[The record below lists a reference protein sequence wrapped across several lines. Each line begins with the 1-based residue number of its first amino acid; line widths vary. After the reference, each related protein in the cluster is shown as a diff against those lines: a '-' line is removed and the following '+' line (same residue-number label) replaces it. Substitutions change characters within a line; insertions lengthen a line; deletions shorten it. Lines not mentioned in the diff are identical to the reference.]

1 LTALHIK
8 AEVVRW
14 VYTVGIEKPS
24 DISKTDTL
32 KTGSHHFLPLFDGIE
47 SESSSTL
54 EGAPA
59 VPEESINLLE
69 AKSSNIVLTIF
80 AANVDVRLDEKM
92 TVELLSATKKNS
104 PSRLRYELIYVSF
117 TVVECILKMGSYF
130 CSDGEIRI

>member
-1 LTALHIK
+1 
-8 AEVVRW
+8 VVRW

-24 DISKTDTL
+24 AISKTDTL

-54 EGAPA
+54 EGAPV
-59 VPEESINLLE
+59 VPEPINLLE
-69 AKSSNIVLTIF
+69 AKSSNIVFTIF
-80 AANVDVRLDEKM
+80 AANVDVQLDEKM
-92 TVELLSATKKNS
+92 TVELVSATKKNF
-104 PSRLRYELIYVSF
+104 PSRLHYELIYVSF

>member
-14 VYTVGIEKPS
+14 VYTVGIEKS
-24 DISKTDTL
+24 SAISKTDTL
-32 KTGSHHFLPLFDGIE
+32 KTGSHHFLPFFDDIE
-47 SESSSTL
+47 SPSTPQ
-54 EGAPA
+54 GAQA
-59 VPEESINLLE
+59 VPEESINPSE

-92 TVELLSATKKNS
+92 TVELQRATKKNS

-117 TVVECILKMGSYF
+117 TVVECIIKMGSYF